1 MALSELPLF
10 LLLLESLDLLSLDFV
25 SLDLVSLFELLASV
39 DEDLLELD
47 DEDGVEAE
55 ELLLDFEVD
64 GLDALLGLELV
75 EVEDEPDLAAGV
87 EAAVAVGLAVAPDAG
102 VALVAGV
109 AVPIGVAEAVA
120 LAAGVAEA
128 AGATVA
134 VAEVAGVAVG
144 AVWPAT
150 PDCVVTPLRPPP
162 IPMLTPT
169 AGCTP

>member
-10 LLLLESLDLLSLDFV
+10 LLLLESLDLLSLDFE
-25 SLDLVSLFELLASV
+25 SLDFVSLFELLASV
-39 DEDLLELD
+39 DEDLLELED
-47 DEDGVEAE
+47 DDGVEAK
-55 ELLLDFEVD
+55 LLLDFEVD

-102 VALVAGV
+102 VALAAGV

-144 AVWPAT
+144 AV
-150 PDCVVTPLRPPP
+150 
-162 IPMLTPT
+162 
-169 AGCTP
+169 